1 MRIIVGISGASG
13 IQYGVE
19 LLKVLKG
26 KKIETYLVMSEWAEK
41 LIEIET
47 DYDPKEVKK
56 LATKSFR
63 NNEMDAPISSS
74 SFLVD
79 GMVVVPCS
87 VKTASEIANA
97 HTGTLLTRAAD
108 NVLKMKKKLIL
119 GVRETPLSSP
129 ALEQMHKLSLAGA
142 IVMPLAPGFYH
153 KPKEIKDLFSF
164 INGKIMDCLEIEN
177 KEFKRWE

>member
-19 LLKVLKG
+19 LLKALKG

-47 DYDPKEVKK
+47 DYAPKEVKK
-56 LATKSFR
+56 LAIKSFG
-63 NNEMDAPISSS
+63 NKEMDAPISSS

-108 NVLKMKKKLIL
+108 NVLKMKKTLVL

-164 INGKIMDCLEIEN
+164 INGKIMDCLGIEN
-177 KEFKRWE
+177 TEFKRWE